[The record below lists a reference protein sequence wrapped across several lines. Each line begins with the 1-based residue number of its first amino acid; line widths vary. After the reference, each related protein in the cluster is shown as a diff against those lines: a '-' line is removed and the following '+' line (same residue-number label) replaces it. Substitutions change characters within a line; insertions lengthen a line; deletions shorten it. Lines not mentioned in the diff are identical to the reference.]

1 MCQHLR
7 LWRVN
12 SGIRGHCKHV
22 SNVHV
27 VSYNR
32 RKHARRRSMAVGCVM
47 TLYYRPPINATMSSA
62 ATTAPTMMKMRSS
75 LLPSDD
81 LPPPPALAPVSLCS
95 RYMTSCYYTI
105 TTCHQHTCKKQSF
118 QNVLPTH
125 TNRVLKVCLCDR
137 YYTVCPLALIRHDM
151 YSIYEYFM
159 IYISR

>member
-1 MCQHLR
+1 
-7 LWRVN
+7 
-12 SGIRGHCKHV
+12 
-22 SNVHV
+22 
-27 VSYNR
+27 
-32 RKHARRRSMAVGCVM
+32 MAVGCVM

-137 YYTVCPLALIRHDM
+137 YYTVCPLATNQARHVQYLRVLHDIHLTLIFKILVFRVKFPLHIL
-151 YSIYEYFM
+151 YVHVHV
-159 IYISR
+159 